1 MHLPRM
7 TSFIFYWSLFL
18 GFSFI
23 MSIGSGNGLASNRH
37 QAITWTNADPVQ
49 WRIYASLM
57 IEAVWSTVAADN
69 HGICTDI
76 IIRRRPHPIFVMR
89 WHVTGWHVRKKY
101 PPQKNTHWIVLFS
114 WYFCQNLSAYN
125 DMKTHWVDTAR
136 MFWKRAVFCLHWRPY
151 DE

>member
-18 GFSFI
+18 WFSFI

-37 QAITWTNADPVQ
+37 QAITWTNADLVQ

-57 IEAVWSTVAADN
+57 IEAVWSTVGADN
-69 HGICTDI
+69 HGICTDMI
-76 IIRRRPHPIFVMR
+76 
-89 WHVTGWHVRKKY
+89 KY
-101 PPQKNTHWIVLFS
+101 PPPPPPPHTHWIVLFS

-136 MFWKRAVFCLHWRPY
+136 MFWKRAVFLSSLKAWWWIMFSPY
-151 DE
+151 EMFFVR